1 METTMTWN
9 DVVGLTQLTDN
20 LQNAIKHNKISHA
33 YLIQGEKLSGKRMI
47 ADIFARALQ
56 CEAGKH
62 HQSIKRHC
70 LRCRLRQLGRVPA
83 TNAGLVSRLS
93 MATILILSM

>member
-1 METTMTWN
+1 MIGIMWLSTSERIIMETNIEIKCMTWN

-33 YLIQGEKLSGKRMI
+33 YLIQGERLSGKRMI

-56 CEAGKH
+56 CEGYKEDTFI
-62 HQSIKRHC
+62 Q
-70 LRCRLRQLGRVPA
+70 RLM
-83 TNAGLVSRLS
+83 N
-93 MATILILSM
+93 